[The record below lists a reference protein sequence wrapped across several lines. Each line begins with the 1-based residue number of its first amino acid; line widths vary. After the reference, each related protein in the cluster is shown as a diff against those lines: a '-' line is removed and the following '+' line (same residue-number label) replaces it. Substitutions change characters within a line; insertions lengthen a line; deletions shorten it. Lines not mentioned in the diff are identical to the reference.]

1 MTALLNLGR
10 LAMGAWVAYGLLLI
24 FAPGF
29 IHRAP
34 DPKSGAIQA
43 VVAYLIGYLLD
54 RALGAVRRR
63 RRSRLA
69 GELAPS
75 GGDTGTGVE

>member
-1 MTALLNLGR
+1 
-10 LAMGAWVAYGLLLI
+10 MGVWVVYALLLI

-34 DPKSGAIQA
+34 DPKSGTIQA
-43 VVAYLIGYLLD
+43 VLAYLLGYLLD

-63 RRSRLA
+63 RSLLA
-69 GELAPS
+69 AEPATT
-75 GGDTGTGVE
+75 GGDAGTGPE

>member
-24 FAPGF
+24 FTPGF

-63 RRSRLA
+63 RSRPA
-69 GELAPS
+69 VELVPTC
-75 GGDTGTGVE
+75 GDTGTGVE